1 MKQNDDIASNAFEF
15 EMTRANDKELYQ
27 HTPCSCCSI
36 VITSVA
42 VVQAFMQT
50 NMIVSHSKRK
60 KHSLGAFKVS
70 KNPMY
75 LALCLSVVCAII
87 ASAALVEDPAQDSI
101 ELIND
106 VESLH
111 LNNKGTNQL
120 HVALCLSTVC
130 AIIASAALVEDPTQG
145 SIELINHVENLYLD
159 NKGTTQLVDGL

>member
-1 MKQNDDIASNAFEF
+1 MKQNDDIASDAFEF

-27 HTPCSCCSI
+27 HTPCSCCFI

-70 KNPMY
+70 KNPMC

-87 ASAALVEDPAQDSI
+87 ASAALMEDPVQGSI

-111 LNNKGTNQL
+111 LNNKGG
-120 HVALCLSTVC
+120 H
-130 AIIASAALVEDPTQG
+130 
-145 SIELINHVENLYLD
+145 
-159 NKGTTQLVDGL
+159 QLVDESSIGMEDGDTNDEESLGGEMEIDTPKSVKMRKGNAIKTF